1 MESIARSS
9 EYHGEE
15 DSQNSE
21 PNEDNDSHNANT
33 GNPGSSN
40 ASETTQVPNDEVENN
55 RADDDGTSSIMNQ
68 SDANTIISSQ
78 IRVEV
83 ADEATKETEAQVL
96 IPGIEE
102 TDPMME
108 ETAPQEEAA
117 PMPIVVYEY
126 PNAGIIFDPPF
137 VDIIQNHELIGG
149 FSVPTEYAGLYER
162 I

>member
-1 MESIARSS
+1 MKLLTGLSMNFAPSCIGGLQFSAAEQAVSESSVEEEVDEDVMEMESIARSS
-9 EYHGEE
+9 EYHGKE

-108 ETAPQEEAA
+108 ETAP
-117 PMPIVVYEY
+117 
-126 PNAGIIFDPPF
+126 
-137 VDIIQNHELIGG
+137 
-149 FSVPTEYAGLYER
+149 
-162 I
+162 